1 MGSCTSGT
9 RNVRPGDKSIR
20 QTVTTNENHFSN
32 PQVRARIF
40 SKKDS
45 KAPQL
50 NLEKNS
56 LRNKRITNLHS
67 TLATQQSDL

>member
-9 RNVRPGDKSIR
+9 KNIRPANKSSR

-45 KAPQL
+45 KAPRL
-50 NLEKNS
+50 HLEINS
-56 LRNKRITNLHS
+56 LRNRRIMNLPS
-67 TLATQQSDL
+67 TLSTQQNDL